1 MTKALLDKLF
11 TEVYPRL
18 EEYTHKA
25 ILKLQR
31 AVDTS
36 TLISEAYIYLL
47 SNCER
52 LEDIHDV
59 ESWAKHWI
67 KCQLHWTNGQVL
79 RQFNKPVLEYFERG
93 MPHQDLPLL
102 QDWIDEWYRNL
113 RPLDKR
119 LWDIYWVQGLT
130 RGREVAAH
138 LGVSQSSAYALLK
151 RCRELEELLVQWI
164 RDHRL

>member
-1 MTKALLDKLF
+1 MTKADLDEIF
-11 TEVYPRL
+11 TGVYPQL

-31 AVDTS
+31 PIDTS

-47 SNCER
+47 SNRDR
-52 LEDIHDV
+52 LEGEREV
-59 ESWAKHWI
+59 ESWSKHWI

-79 RQFNKPVLEYFERG
+79 RQFNKPVLEYLERG
-93 MPHQDLPLL
+93 KAHQDLPRL
-102 QDWIDEWYRNL
+102 QDWINEWYRGL

-138 LGVSQSSAYALLK
+138 LGVSQSSAYSLLK
-151 RCRELEELLVQWI
+151 KCRELKAGLVRWI
-164 RDHRL
+164 QEHYL